1 MHSAYSTGFHPG
13 NPLRKGQ
20 AVLRAQLSVLFP
32 IPAFLRC
39 TEAGQQDKG
48 CGDTEVPPENFLLGW
63 AMMDAVCMRLFS
75 PCGHAQRDED
85 TGSVEPLTEGWAVTG
100 KRGEGTGPCRRSA
113 ERRQI
118 RALLHTESSK
128 IKSSRTEPA
137 GQGFLLL
144 LTAYSEW
151 STK

>member
-1 MHSAYSTGFHPG
+1 MHSACSTGFHPG

-32 IPAFLRC
+32 IPAFLCC

-48 CGDTEVPPENFLLGW
+48 WGDTEVPPENFLLGW

-85 TGSVEPLTEGWAVTG
+85 TGRGVSSDRQKKRRRWTLQEISREETDTGFVLYWEQQNKILQDWA
-100 KRGEGTGPCRRSA
+100 CR
-113 ERRQI
+113 
-118 RALLHTESSK
+118 
-128 IKSSRTEPA
+128 
-137 GQGFLLL
+137 QGFLLL